1 MQYRLAK
8 QLEAAGWPQVGTGRW
23 ISDPASLVARGRI
36 YAPTL
41 EELIEACGAA
51 PVSLSREENGRWTAY
66 GSAGLTVVGS
76 DPVEVAA
83 RLWLQMRR

>member
-1 MQYRLAK
+1 M
-8 QLEAAGWPQVGTGRW
+8 AAGWNGPVDLRPCKPCG
-23 ISDPASLVARGRI
+23 ARPDLCTHARR
-36 YAPTL
+36 
-41 EELIEACGAA
+41 LIEACGAA
-51 PVSLSREENGRWTAY
+51 LVSLSREENGRWTAY